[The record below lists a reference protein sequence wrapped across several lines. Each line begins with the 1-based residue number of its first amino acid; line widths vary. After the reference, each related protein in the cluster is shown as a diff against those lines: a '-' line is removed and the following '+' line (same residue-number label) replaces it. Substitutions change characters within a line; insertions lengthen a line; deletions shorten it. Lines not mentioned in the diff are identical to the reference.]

1 VKREMEKKA
10 PGARSLSRRKVL
22 ELMGA
27 TAAASLVG
35 GAGEYSA
42 SDQQTIAPIQNRKGR
57 MITFDAKPEPIAI
70 DTAKTAVIVVDMQ
83 NDFGAKGGMFDRIG
97 IDISM
102 IQRVVGPTAKVLASA
117 RHADIK
123 IIYLKMGFHPDLS
136 NLGSE
141 ASPNRVRH
149 MLVGV
154 GKTVRAPDGAESRIL
169 IRDTW
174 NTDIVPELKPQAED
188 VVVYKHRYSGFYQT
202 DLDAILKQ
210 RAVKYLIVT
219 GCTTSICV
227 ESTIRDAFFRDYSC
241 VLLRDCTDE
250 PIGHGLPR
258 SNYEA
263 SLLLIQDSFGWVSG
277 STDFTRA
284 LETQPIASA

>member
-1 VKREMEKKA
+1 MKREMERKA
-10 PGARSLSRRKVL
+10 PLARDLSRRKVL
-22 ELMGA
+22 GLIGA
-27 TAAASLVG
+27 TAAASLMG
-35 GAGEYSA
+35 GAGEHSA
-42 SDQQTIAPIQNRKGR
+42 SAQQTSAPIRNMKGR
-57 MITFDAKPEPIAI
+57 MVTFDAKPEPIAI

-83 NDFGAKGGMFDRIG
+83 NDFGTKGGMFDRIG

-102 IQRVVGPTAKVLASA
+102 IQRAVGPTAKVLASA

-141 ASPNRVRH
+141 ASPNRVRF
-149 MLVGV
+149 MLAGV

-188 VVVYKHRYSGFYQT
+188 VVVYKHRFSGFYQT

-210 RAVKYLIVT
+210 RGVKYLIVT

-227 ESTIRDAFFRDYSC
+227 ESTIRDAYFRDYSC

-263 SLLLIQDSFGWVSG
+263 SLLLIQEEFGWVSR
-277 STDFTRA
+277 SDDLTRA
-284 LETQPIASA
+284 LETQPITSA

>member
-1 VKREMEKKA
+1 
-10 PGARSLSRRKVL
+10 
-22 ELMGA
+22 
-27 TAAASLVG
+27 
-35 GAGEYSA
+35 
-42 SDQQTIAPIQNRKGR
+42 
-57 MITFDAKPEPIAI
+57 
-70 DTAKTAVIVVDMQ
+70 
-83 NDFGAKGGMFDRIG
+83 
-97 IDISM
+97 
-102 IQRVVGPTAKVLASA
+102 
-117 RHADIK
+117 
-123 IIYLKMGFHPDLS
+123 
-136 NLGSE
+136 
-141 ASPNRVRH
+141 

-210 RAVKYLIVT
+210 RGVKYLIVT

-277 STDFTRA
+277 SDDFTRA
-284 LETQPIASA
+284 LETQPIASAEEQRPRTG